1 MRVLMVNAFHW
12 PKGGV
17 ERTLFDETRWLG
29 TLGHEVNAFATRDSR
44 NLPSPLERH
53 FAPRADFGED
63 TPAWKQLPQLPRAI
77 WSAPAA
83 GALAGL
89 LAEWRPDVAHV
100 HAPSR
105 DLTPSVLA
113 ELARARVPT
122 VMTLHDFKPWCT
134 NRVLF
139 ALGAPCQRC
148 QGGKHWHAITTGC
161 VQHSRLK
168 SLVGAV
174 EAYSHDRRHAYASV
188 RRFLAPSHFVREKV
202 VELGADPARVHVLV
216 HGVEAPAAGPAPAD
230 LPPRFALFAGR
241 LSEEKGVR
249 LLPEL
254 AKRIVDAMPLLVA
267 GGGPEEQRL
276 LRMTRTSNLRLLG
289 HLSPEALAAVR
300 SRATMV
306 LVPSLFPET
315 FGYAVA
321 EAQLEARVVVASR
334 IGALP
339 ELVRHEATGL
349 LVEPGKG
356 ASAWHDAIM
365 RVLQDP
371 AAEAWGRAAREQALR
386 EHAPA
391 AHASA
396 LVAHYEAAIR
406 G

>member
-12 PKGGV
+12 LKGGV
-17 ERTLFDETRWLG
+17 ERSLLDETRWLEAA
-29 TLGHEVNAFATRDSR
+29 GHEVNAFATADRR

-53 FAPRADFGED
+53 FAPHTDFGED

-77 WSAPAA
+77 WSAAA
-83 GALAGL
+83 ARALGGL
-89 LAEWRPDVAHV
+89 LADWRPDIAHV

-105 DLTPSVLA
+105 YLTPSVLA
-113 ELARARVPT
+113 ELERARVPA

-148 QGGKHWHAITTGC
+148 QGGKHWHAVATGC

-174 EAYSHDRRHAYASV
+174 EAYTHDRRQAYASV
-188 RRFLAPSHFVREKV
+188 RTFLAPSSFVREKA
-202 VELGADPARVHVLV
+202 VELGAESARVRVLV
-216 HGVEAPAAGPAPAD
+216 HGVEAAPAVAAAPE

-241 LSEEKGVR
+241 LSEEKGVH
-249 LLPEL
+249 LLPAL
-254 AKRIVDAMPLLVA
+254 ARAIAPVPLLVA
-267 GGGPEEQRL
+267 GGGPMEPW
-276 LRMTRTSNLRLLG
+276 LRAHAGDSLRLLG
-289 HLSPEALAAVR
+289 HLASERLAAVR
-300 SRATMV
+300 SRATAV

-334 IGALP
+334 IGALG
-339 ELVRHEATGL
+339 ELVQHEVTGL
-349 LVEPGKG
+349 LVTPGDEAAWIAG
-356 ASAWHDAIM
+356 ARRALADPSAAG
-365 RVLQDP
+365 
-371 AAEAWGRAAREQALR
+371 WGEAARQAALR
-386 EHAPA
+386 TLSPA
-391 AHASA
+391 AHTDG
-396 LVAHYEAAIR
+396 LVAAYEAARR